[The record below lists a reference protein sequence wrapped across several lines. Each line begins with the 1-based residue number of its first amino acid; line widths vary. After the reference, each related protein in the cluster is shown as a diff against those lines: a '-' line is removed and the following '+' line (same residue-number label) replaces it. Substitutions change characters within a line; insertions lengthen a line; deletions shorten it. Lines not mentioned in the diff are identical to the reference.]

1 MESSKRSYLD
11 WDYDNNDMF
20 LFLRL
25 QKTKIL
31 LTILAIRTEVH
42 FSKQVLVRMVLHHN
56 CFGFVADNYVD
67 FESEAST

>member
-1 MESSKRSYLD
+1 MESSKRSNLD
-11 WDYDNNDMF
+11 WDYYNNDMF

-42 FSKQVLVRMVLHHN
+42 FSKQVLVRMVLHYN

-67 FESEAST
+67 SESEAST